1 MDTQEASLYQIY
13 LITAAVIVG
22 LALYYIISALR
33 SRRRFRRSFDA
44 RLEVE
49 INKLESEKKRIAQDL
64 HDEFGPVL
72 TAVKMKLESV
82 AVPGLKENEVLEKCV
97 SHLEQLT
104 SKIRHISVGLM
115 PSVLQDKG
123 LAIAIEQYIHNLGYP
138 DKIDIQY
145 SCDVFTAMTTE
156 KSLHIFRIVQEI
168 IHNSF
173 KHAHA
178 TKLDMTI
185 LQERKMIIIATV
197 DNGRGFLYDKS
208 ILAKQGYGLANIQ
221 NRIQSLNG
229 SLHIDTHPGMGTRFY
244 MEIPV

>member
-1 MDTQEASLYQIY
+1 MDTQESSLYQIY

-22 LALYYIISALR
+22 LALYYIVSVLR
-33 SRRRFRRSFDA
+33 SRSRFRRSFDA
-44 RLEVE
+44 RLEAE

-64 HDEFGPVL
+64 HDEFSPVL

-82 AVPGLKENEVLEKCV
+82 DAQGRKESEVIEKCV
-97 SHLEQLT
+97 SYLEQLT
-104 SKIRHISVGLM
+104 SKIRHISTGLM

-123 LAIAIEQYIHNLGYP
+123 LAIAIEQYIHNLGCP

-145 SCDVFTAMTTE
+145 SCDVLAPMTTE

-173 KHAHA
+173 KHAQA
-178 TKLDMTI
+178 TRLDI
-185 LQERKMIIIATV
+185 AIQQERNMIIIATA
-197 DNGRGFLYDKS
+197 DNGRGFLYDRS
-208 ILAKQGYGLANIQ
+208 ILAKHGYGLANIQ

-229 SLHIDTHPGMGTRFY
+229 NLQIDTQPGKGTRFY
-244 MEIPV
+244 MEVPL